1 MKDETV
7 KQMRIQILEKSD
19 SEIRFVLEDS
29 VPQFANALRR
39 IMLTEVPVLAIETAE
54 FTANDSALFDEV
66 VAHRLGLIPL
76 TFDKKAMNMPN
87 ECKCEGKGCSLCQV
101 TLVLDKKGPCTVYAK
116 DMKSTDKAVH
126 AVFPDTPIVKLLEG
140 QKIKFEAVAQLGI
153 GKTHAKWKAA
163 NASYKN
169 YPVAKLGGKIENPK
183 ECIEA
188 CPKDAIK
195 INGSKV
201 EVNPL
206 CDLCSECVKAC
217 KPEGVLTITGDST
230 KFVFTVETVSALK
243 PEEIVLQA
251 ADILKDKAKEFGK
264 QVGKL

>member
-1 MKDETV
+1 MK
-7 KQMRIQILEKSD
+7 IQVLEKNG
-19 SEIRFVLEDS
+19 SEIKFVLEES

-39 IMLTEVPVLAIETAE
+39 IMMNEVPVLAIETVE

-66 VAHRLGLIPL
+66 VAHRLGMIPL
-76 TFDKKAMNMPN
+76 TFDRKAMNMPN

-101 TLVLDKKGPCTVYAK
+101 TLVLDKKGPCTAYAK

-153 GKTHAKWKAA
+153 GKSHAKWKAA
-163 NASYKN
+163 NASYKY
-169 YPVAKLGGKIENPK
+169 YPVAKLGGKIENPQ

-188 CPKDAIK
+188 CPKGAIK
-195 INGSKV
+195 ISGTKI
-201 EVNPL
+201 EINPL
-206 CDLCSECVKAC
+206 CDICRECAKAC
-217 KPEGVLTITGDST
+217 KPEGVLKIEGDGT
-230 KFVFTVETVSALK
+230 RFVFSVEAVSALK

-251 ADILKDKAKEFGK
+251 AEILGEKAKEFGK
-264 QVGKL
+264 QAGKL